1 MALNADN
8 VQLGTCQ
15 ILYGTAGS
23 EVDLGL
29 TIGGVEVEVSTTT
42 HETKL
47 DQYGDTVANEFI
59 MGRNIVVRMNLAETT
74 LNNMVALFPG
84 ATLVVDGLKKNVKV
98 TSGTGQ
104 SLLTSAKQMILRP
117 IELATATPVDKT
129 KDLVI
134 PLCATAGNMRFAF
147 KYDEERVFNCEFKG
161 FPDSDKA
168 GLLFTFGDSTVVV

>member
-1 MALNADN
+1 MANAEN

-15 ILYGTAGS
+15 ILYGPAGS

-47 DQYGDTVANEFI
+47 DQFGDTVANEFI
-59 MGRNIVVRMNLAETT
+59 MGRNITIRMSLAETT
-74 LNNMVALFPG
+74 LDNMVALFPG
-84 ATLVVDGLKKNVKV
+84 ATKVVSSTKENVKV
-98 TSGTGQ
+98 TSGTGE
-104 SLLTSAKQMILRP
+104 SLLLAAKQMILRP
-117 IELATATPVDKT
+117 IENANATPVDKT

-134 PLCATAGNMRFAF
+134 PKCATAGNMRFAF

-161 FPDSDKA
+161 YPDATKN